1 MITQAGGLSSS
12 KEVVR
17 LRRLVLPFILA
28 LGFQIMLIGLL
39 GQPVRGDAPQIPASS
54 IRCVNPGG
62 TGGCYAS
69 IQAAINAAS
78 YGDVIN
84 VAAGVYHERITM
96 KNGVSIHGQGWLS
109 TTLHGDYSAAQPT
122 VNIPAG
128 VSASTVLSGVQVTG
142 GGNGATTTGLGGGI
156 AIQYASPSIVNT
168 SVYSC
173 TAKRGGGVLVFGGAP
188 SFSNVL
194 IWNNRAL
201 YGGGLYLD
209 SAMVNMTGDFVD
221 FNGTIWF
228 NSATAEGGGIYMLRV
243 TSTLTG
249 LRVWWNTAGYGGGVY
264 IEDTHRATLTL
275 NDISSNSALHG
286 GGGLHVH
293 DPGELEITGNLIREN
308 TATYDGGG
316 VRFGEA
322 AGLFQWNIVNG
333 NRAGVGGG
341 GVSVVSASPGLTLGG
356 NWFEANLAGHGGGLC
371 LQTGAAPRVD
381 GNTIVSNTASLGGG
395 FFLDQAGPA
404 MIVNNIVARN
414 VATAPLASGGI
425 QISESPVRI
434 INNTLAENKNDGV
447 WFNTAEGVV
456 IANNII
462 YGHTGDGIENW
473 NNDTASYT
481 ADYNDL
487 FGNGRAYVGLTA
499 GVHDRALNPQFVA
512 AGPDLGAYYH
522 IQATSPVSAAGSIAW
537 APPLDIDGDTR
548 IFGGSVSMGADEL
561 PVPVFRLYLPL
572 IWRKS

>member
-1 MITQAGGLSSS
+1 MLWRLS
-12 KEVVR
+12 
-17 LRRLVLPFILA
+17 LPLILA
-28 LGFQIMLIGLL
+28 LGFQIMLLLAL
-39 GQPVRGDAPQIPASS
+39 GQPVRGDAPPVPASAV
-54 IRCVNPGG
+54 RCVNPGG
-62 TGGCYAS
+62 AGGCYAS

-96 KNGVSIHGQGWLS
+96 KNGVSVHGQGWSS
-109 TTLHGDYSAAQPT
+109 TTIHGDYSAVQPT

-128 VSASTVLSGVQVTG
+128 VSASTVLSGVQITG
-142 GGNGATTTGLGGGI
+142 GGNGATTAGLGGGI
-156 AIQYASPSIVNT
+156 AIQYSSPSIVNT

-194 IWNNRAL
+194 IWNNRAE

-209 SAMVNMTGDFVD
+209 SAVVTMTGDSTD

-228 NSATAEGGGIYMLRV
+228 NSATQNGGGIYMLRV

-249 LRVWWNTAGYGGGVY
+249 LRVWWNSAKYGGGVY
-264 IEDTHRATLTL
+264 LEHTYRATFTL
-275 NDISSNSALHG
+275 NDISSNSAAYG
-286 GGGLHVH
+286 GGGLSVS
-293 DPGELEITGNLIREN
+293 DPGELEMIGNLIREN
-308 TATYDGGG
+308 TTPYDGGG

-356 NWFEANLAGHGGGLC
+356 NWFEANSAGQGGGLY
-371 LQTGAAPRVD
+371 LQTGAAPRVEA
-381 GNTIVSNTASLGGG
+381 NTIVSNTATLGGG
-395 FFLDQAGPA
+395 FFLYQAGPA

-414 VATAPLASGGI
+414 VATAPLATGGI
-425 QISESPVRI
+425 QINASPARI

-447 WFNTAEGVV
+447 WFSAAEGVV
-456 IANNII
+456 IANNILF
-462 YGHTGDGIENW
+462 GHTGDGIERY
-473 NNDTASYT
+473 NNDTAGYT

-487 FGNGRAYVGLTA
+487 YNNGRAYVGLTA
-499 GVHDRALNPQFVA
+499 GAHDRALNPKFVA
-512 AGPDLGAYYH
+512 AGSNLGAYFH

-537 APPLDIDGDTR
+537 APPLDIDGEVR

-561 PVPVFRLYLPL
+561 PAAGYSIYLSL
-572 IWRKS
+572 IRRNF